1 MNPFENTVERRLIRK
16 STPRGD
22 VGEGQAGIRH
32 KISGPIHTAFRQP
45 LIRRLAKR
53 LFEGPSKVAY

>member
-1 MNPFENTVERRLIRK
+1 VNSLEDTVKRRLIRK
-16 STPRGD
+16 STPRSD

-45 LIRRLAKR
+45 LIRRLAKGF
-53 LFEGPSKVAY
+53 LEGPSKVAY